1 MAVLQSTVAPSVGED
16 GFIQEPHTLSVVL
29 KCLPREVRSAASRR
43 QAVVYTCF
51 DVSQQYLAMGS
62 EQGYVWILDLH
73 ATKLV
78 RELSDFRGTAVTA
91 VALNS
96 RHEHIAFGTQDGQ
109 TKIDA
114 FTKQMSRGYRIQEKE
129 RQTVAA
135 MTWDSTGT
143 TLLCAY
149 SSGKLIKVMNPLHY
163 ISHTF
168 RNGAVTYSSHTSAVI

>member
-1 MAVLQSTVAPSVGED
+1 MQ
-16 GFIQEPHTLSVVL
+16 
-29 KCLPREVRSAASRR
+29 
-43 QAVVYTCF
+43 
-51 DVSQQYLAMGS
+51 
-62 EQGYVWILDLH
+62 
-73 ATKLV
+73 
-78 RELSDFRGTAVTA
+78 
-91 VALNS
+91 
-96 RHEHIAFGTQDGQ
+96 
-109 TKIDA
+109 
-114 FTKQMSRGYRIQEKE
+114 SRGYRIQEKE